1 MECTSTCWFLESCI
15 HKWNNPVPQQLP
27 ERAWLCRN
35 PTRQS
40 KCQSSP
46 HNTSCGKKTT
56 FFFFTA
62 EALLFTRLPS
72 CLNISF
78 QFKLKHWRSSSEF
91 LFVTRASKSV
101 FTLWDQAA
109 ASCRSFW
116 DEPIPCR
123 AEISHWG
130 SPLLRT
136 WRWTC
141 TKKSQQGNNAKKR
154 KSSAQK
160 NKQTNLT
167 YKTRYT
173 KQTFTWEFKSKD
185 VKPK

>member
-56 FFFFTA
+56 FF
-62 EALLFTRLPS
+62 L
-72 CLNISF
+72 
-78 QFKLKHWRSSSEF
+78 
-91 LFVTRASKSV
+91 
-101 FTLWDQAA
+101 
-109 ASCRSFW
+109 
-116 DEPIPCR
+116 
-123 AEISHWG
+123 
-130 SPLLRT
+130 LLRLYWSQDFLPVWT
-136 WRWTC
+136 FHFSLNWNTDVVLVSSFLWREHQRVRSPYEIKRLHLVEAFGMSPFLVEQKSLIGAALFFGLDVEPALKKANREIMQKKEIFS
-141 TKKSQQGNNAKKR
+141 TK
-154 KSSAQK
+154 
-160 NKQTNLT
+160 KQTNLT